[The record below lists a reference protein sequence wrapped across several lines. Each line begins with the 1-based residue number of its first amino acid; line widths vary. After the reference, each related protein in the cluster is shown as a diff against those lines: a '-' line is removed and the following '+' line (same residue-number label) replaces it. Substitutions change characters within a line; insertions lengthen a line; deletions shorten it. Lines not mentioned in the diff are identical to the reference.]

1 MSGEGT
7 RALALASKVQAH
19 LKLERKV
26 LWAHVDLLLLFC
38 FVFSNVFIKDLF
50 PFMLGKCFSNSVTR
64 TLVFVRLLMI

>member
-1 MSGEGT
+1 MAV
-7 RALALASKVQAH
+7 ALAPKVQEH

-26 LWAHVDLLLLFC
+26 LWAQVDLLLLFC
-38 FVFSNVFIKDLF
+38 FVVFFLNVFIKDHF